1 MGIIAKA
8 GPTFVPAP
16 EGQFPAVCA
25 DVVDL
30 GMVTTEWNGSK
41 RTAHKIRIVFLISE
55 QTDDGRPFT
64 VSQLFT
70 LSLSEK
76 ANLRK
81 FLESWRGRAFTA
93 AELTDGF
100 DIEKLLG
107 ADALVQ
113 IVHAQKGDKVYA
125 NIATIM
131 KAMKG
136 MDKVTIPSDYVRAKD
151 RTEEH
156 KSFDQIKQEVED
168 EDADLPF

>member
-107 ADALVQ
+107 ADAVVQ

-125 NIATIM
+125 NIQAIM

-136 MDKVTIPSDYVRAKD
+136 MDKVAIPSDYVRAKD
-151 RTEEH
+151 RADEP
-156 KSFDQIKQEVED
+156 KSFEQIKREVEE
-168 EDADLPF
+168 EDSDLPF